1 MSKKKIGFIDL
12 FIDEWHSNNYPGW
25 IRESR
30 FADQFELSYAYEE
43 QALPGGKDLE
53 AWCKEFGV
61 TPVAT
66 IEEIVEKSDALFV
79 LAPSTPEAHE
89 RLSELA
95 LKSGKPV
102 YIDKPFA
109 PSKAAAER
117 MFALA
122 DAHNTPMFSSSAL
135 RFGDE
140 LIEARKTLNGVK
152 PDTVIT
158 CGGGRLYDEYAIHQ
172 LEMIVSVMGCG
183 ASKLMRTHGVQGD
196 VVNIQYPD
204 GRQAVLN
211 YYPNFGFSIA
221 MGGDFPMINQP
232 TQNRTFNNLLDSILE
247 FFAGGA
253 NPVDRAETIEIA
265 KLLEYSILAEKN
277 TGVWIDL

>member
-1 MSKKKIGFIDL
+1 MKKIGFIDL
-12 FIDEWHSNNYPGW
+12 YLDEWHANNYPAW
-25 IRESR
+25 FRESTLWNG
-30 FADQFELSYAYEE
+30 FELAGAWEKR
-43 QALPGGKDLE
+43 PGERPLDV
-53 AWCKEFGV
+53 WCKEMDIPAY
-61 TPVAT
+61 TSM
-66 IEEIVEKSDALFV
+66 EKLLEDCDAFCV
-79 LAPSTPEAHE
+79 LAPSNPEVHE
-89 RLSELA
+89 ELA
-95 LKSGKPV
+95 ELPLMTGKPV

-204 GRQAVLN
+204 GRQAVVN

-232 TQNRTFNNLLDSILE
+232 AQNRTFNNLLDSILT
-247 FFAGGA
+247 FFAGGP

-265 KLLEYSILAEKN
+265 KLLETSILAEKN